1 MTDDRLYWLK
11 GDHEQNAGTD
21 PDVGIGVDASTDP
34 IAAGDP
40 PGNAGTDLLLAG
52 LEWGQDDARPGRL
65 GARPAMLEW
74 RGSRTTI
81 RADAIQAASRN
92 GFPAATGSLLAQM
105 CLAVEREK
113 QQGDPV
119 TAGNPPEDAGCGH
132 GAYDHSAGGHAANRL
147 DGLWV
152 FVARVSP
159 IDDDDTVL
167 WWLGGTEGGRPS
179 HTVPEELC
187 DSLRDLVRALA
198 NIVATSPHLAGI
210 AVTPSSADRLLDA
223 IEETAPQVPLPFTVT
238 PLAIGESSGGPDGE
252 GPLFEEPPQHRAATI
267 AAGAIGCVML
277 AAGMAWYGG
286 LFAPQAPP
294 EPEITF
300 TVPVEGAVRSTCL
313 DGMTRAW
320 PRMPGWRIAATG
332 CARPGSLPNDIPVSA
347 VAANNAEWIED
358 RGASASIVS
367 GDGVVVAWRAYDR
380 DGEANAVLTAA
391 AAGEL
396 VKAHLEEQGSSHGH
410 TTTGDDDGRLVL
422 WRRLPLE
429 TRQASPGGFAPVAEI
444 ERALAQAF
452 VDVPDAVRVDGN
464 SVTVTV
470 SDPPDRALDRLNAAG
485 PQADLLAVE
494 RRDDRTVLRLRP
506 GNGEAG

>member
-1 MTDDRLYWLK
+1 MTDDRLYRLK
-11 GDHEQNAGTD
+11 GDHEQNAGTR
-21 PDVGIGVDASTDP
+21 V
-34 IAAGDP
+34 
-40 PGNAGTDLLLAG
+40 GTDLLLTG
-52 LEWGQDDARPGRL
+52 LEWGHDDARPVRL

-81 RADAIQAASRN
+81 RADAIHAASRN
-92 GFPAATGSLLAQM
+92 GFPAAIGSLLAQM

-113 QQGDPV
+113 QQG
-119 TAGNPPEDAGCGH
+119 GH

-198 NIVATSPHLAGI
+198 NIAATSPHLAGI

-223 IEETAPQVPLPFTVT
+223 IEEAATQVPLPVTVT
-238 PLAIGESSGGPDGE
+238 PLAIGGSSGGPDGE

-367 GDGVVVAWRAYDR
+367 DDRSVVAWRAYDR
-380 DGEANAVLTAA
+380 DGEANAVLATAA
-391 AAGEL
+391 GGEL
-396 VKAHLEEQGSSHGH
+396 VKAHLEGQGSSHGH
-410 TTTGDDDGRLVL
+410 ATTGDDDGRLVL

-470 SDPPDRALDRLNAAG
+470 SDPPVRALDRLDAAG

>member
-1 MTDDRLYWLK
+1 MTDDRLYRLK

-21 PDVGIGVDASTDP
+21 PDVGTGVDASTDT
-34 IAAGDP
+34 GV
-40 PGNAGTDLLLAG
+40 GTDLLLAG
-52 LEWGQDDARPGRL
+52 LEWGHDDARPGRL

-113 QQGDPV
+113 QLGDPV

-152 FVARVSP
+152 FVARVNP

-223 IEETAPQVPLPFTVT
+223 IEEAAPQVPLPVTVT
-238 PLAIGESSGGPDGE
+238 PLAIDGSSGGPDGE
-252 GPLFEEPPQHRAATI
+252 GPLFEEPPQHWAATI

-277 AAGMAWYGG
+277 AAAMAWYGG

-332 CARPGSLPNDIPVSA
+332 CARPDSLPDDIRVRAPGVDKASGFDNGGTLA
-347 VAANNAEWIED
+347 PIE
-358 RGASASIVS
+358 STESS
-367 GDGVVVAWRAYDR
+367 VVAWRAYDR
-380 DGEANAVLTAA
+380 DGEANAVLATAA
-391 AAGEL
+391 GGEL
-396 VKAHLEEQGSSHGH
+396 VKAHLEGQGSSHGH
-410 TTTGDDDGRLVL
+410 ATTGDDDGRLVL

-470 SDPPDRALDRLNAAG
+470 SDPPDRALDRLDAAG